1 MISPLLH
8 LLFDGADQT
17 TLLHWIRTERENHF
31 GLSAGSPAD
40 VQLAA
45 ELAAWWSKRSSAT

>member
-8 LLFDGADQT
+8 LLSDGADQT
-17 TLLHWIRTERENHF
+17 ALLQWIRTERENHF

-40 VQLAA
+40 IQLAVDG
-45 ELAAWWSKRSSAT
+45 T